1 MASIFK
7 FTYSLKH
14 EFFTVGDFQTALSSL
29 KQVFAWELHFHFS
42 PTLTFQIDIFATMN
56 HVLFRSLGYCETDQH
71 EGQQTN
77 QHEVRLLP
85 QT

>member
-29 KQVFAWELHFHFS
+29 TQVFAWELHFRFS
-42 PTLTFQIDIFATMN
+42 PTLTFQTEQ
-56 HVLFRSLGYCETDQH
+56 HEGQQTDQH
-71 EGQQTN
+71 EGQLHPET
-77 QHEVRLLP
+77 
-85 QT
+85 